1 MVPQVDDTT
10 WFVKLFAVSGAG
22 LCDVGTSSHQV
33 CQPIACSVKPD
44 PVSLG
49 RINLSSPLHTLVLHT
64 QKHVPVLLLVY
75 RLMFHAVSFKVVGHR
90 HYKHPA
96 MQTNLDSVYLQHAR
110 CMNLGNTELL

>member
-22 LCDVGTSSHQV
+22 LCDVGTSSHRV

-64 QKHVPVLLLVY
+64 QKHEPLLLLVY
-75 RLMFHAVSFKVVGHR
+75 RLMFHAVSFKVVAHR